1 MLQKADAKSREFEAT
16 YGKYRT
22 VSSEPYSSN
31 QSWVDEIIVLV
42 QKLYNA
48 ANNLSCEETV
58 SDHSIVKLQRE
69 ARELLERC

>member
-22 VSSEPYSSN
+22 EPNSSN

-42 QKLYNA
+42 RKLNNA
-48 ANNLSCEETV
+48 ANNLSCEEMV
-58 SDHSIVKLQRE
+58 SDHSIVKLQHE